1 LEIYITTKNV
11 YGNDLFY
18 VKNKFAA
25 TVVKRLT
32 GRKTVSRQNIDDLSL
47 LGVKVRVSEEAQ
59 DALGWTAEEAGTKAE
74 QVTPYTSATEADIEA
89 WKQGRL
95 AHFAKESEKATE
107 ARREGYRQL
116 ATEHLQRLAAEANFA
131 TVAEWKAARGLNVDE
146 VDMDSFGDKI
156 RS

>member
-1 LEIYITTKNV
+1 MEIYIITKNV

-59 DALGWTAEEAGTKAE
+59 EALGWTDEEAGAKA
-74 QVTPYTSATEADIEA
+74 VDEADMEA
-89 WKQGRL
+89 WRV
-95 AHFAKESEKATE
+95 
-107 ARREGYRQL
+107 ARSKYPPI
-116 ATEHLQRLAAEANFA
+116 A
-131 TVAEWKAARGLNVDE
+131 
-146 VDMDSFGDKI
+146 
-156 RS
+156 